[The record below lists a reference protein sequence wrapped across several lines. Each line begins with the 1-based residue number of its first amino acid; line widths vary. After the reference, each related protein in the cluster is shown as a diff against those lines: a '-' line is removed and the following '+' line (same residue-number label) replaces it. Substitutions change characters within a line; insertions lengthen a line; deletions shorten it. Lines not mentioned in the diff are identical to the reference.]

1 MLQTLD
7 DVVRR
12 VVGGYD
18 PDRVIL
24 FGSRAKGDFV
34 DESDT
39 DLLVVKST
47 AERPIARQRQLELLL
62 HDRAIALDLWVYTPE
77 ELVSLYRVGSPFVQE
92 IVETGR
98 LLYMRKATAVW
109 LRDVEDECEM
119 AELLLAH
126 GKRRGACLHSEQAV
140 EKALKALVLERG
152 ERPPR
157 THDLFELANRVAL
170 LGWQVAVPA
179 DMLALLN
186 SVYRGRYPSDE
197 GLLPSGEPT
206 PEEAQSAAMAAR
218 QVLAT
223 VRAATA

>member
-7 DVVRR
+7 EVVRR

-24 FGSRAKGDFV
+24 FGSRATGKAGD
-34 DESDT
+34 DSDA
-39 DLLVVKST
+39 DLLIVKST
-47 AERPIARQRQLELLL
+47 PERPIERRRQVELLL
-62 HDRAIALDLWVYTPE
+62 RDRAIPLDLWVYTPE
-77 ELVSLYRVGSPFVQE
+77 ELLSLYRLGSPFVHE

-109 LRDVEDECEM
+109 LGDVEDECEM
-119 AELLLAH
+119 AELLLEH

-140 EKALKALVLERG
+140 EKALKALLLERG
-152 ERPPR
+152 EHPPR
-157 THDLFELANRVAL
+157 THDLFDLANRVAA
-170 LGWQVAVPA
+170 LGWHVAVAA
-179 DMLALLN
+179 DTLALLN
-186 SVYRGRYPSDE
+186 SVDWGRYPSDE

-206 PEEAQSAAMAAR
+206 PEEAQSAVSAAR

-223 VRAATA
+223 VRAAVE